1 MVDVTRLIG
10 GMIWDFK
17 TKKVKIVIN
26 SNKYIIFAL
35 LFHLN
40 NINKVHNKEEKLAA
54 FGRLLDVQ
62 DRLRIQCP
70 WDKKQTFESLRPNTI
85 EETFELCDALM
96 KRDYKN
102 IKKELGD
109 VLEHVMFYSIIG
121 REDEEFDICDV
132 CNQEADKLMFRHPF
146 INWREEGNW
155 TVANPDMYINEAGQV
170 MYKEKES
177 EDKESEGAEAASL
190 ALGADK
196 PKNAA
201 SVEKT
206 WEQIKQQEKD
216 GNERVLSGVPDALP
230 SLIKAYRIQD
240 KARNVG
246 FDWKEKED
254 VWDKVYEELEE
265 LKVEL
270 AKGDKENS
278 TRELG
283 DFLFSVINAARL
295 YKLNPDNALEST
307 NQKFIRRF
315 NYVEDH
321 SLKHGKSLKDMTL
334 EEMDKLWDEAKRQEK
349 NQE

>member
-1 MVDVTRLIG
+1 MH
-10 GMIWDFK
+10 
-17 TKKVKIVIN
+17 
-26 SNKYIIFAL
+26 S
-35 LFHLN
+35 
-40 NINKVHNKEEKLAA
+40 KEEKLAA

-62 DRLRIQCP
+62 DRLRIECP
-70 WDKKQTFESLRPNTI
+70 WDRKQTFESLRPNTI

-170 MYKEKES
+170 VYKETQQE
-177 EDKESEGAEAASL
+177 EPDDASR
-190 ALGADK
+190 
-196 PKNAA
+196 PSTA
-201 SVEKT
+201 SAVEKT

-254 VWDKVYEELEE
+254 VWDKVHEELEE
-265 LKVEL
+265 LKAEL

-295 YKLNPDNALEST
+295 YKLNPDNALEMT

-321 SLKHGKSLKDMTL
+321 SLKQGKSLKDMTL
-334 EEMDKLWDEAKRQEK
+334 GEMDKLWDEAKRQE
-349 NQE
+349 